1 MSLLQRVRDVG
12 LRRRLSDST
21 IACYQSWIRQFLSF
35 CRDGSRWR
43 HPRDLEA
50 QEVERFLTHLAV
62 RKRVSAS
69 TQNQALCA
77 IVFLYKQALAGEV
90 PEDHL
95 GRFEAERARR
105 PARVPTV
112 LSTDE
117 VARILHAMPTGS
129 MRRLMVELLYGA
141 GLRLMECCTLRIR
154 DVDFDRRQIVVRGG
168 KGDRDRI
175 VMLPARSVG
184 ALVEQARR
192 VRQIHQ
198 HDLQRQGGYV
208 PLPPSLAH
216 KVPYSESD
224 YRWQFLF
231 PSVILRRD
239 PSGKG
244 FRWHTDPGKLD
255 QAIRIAT
262 REAGINKRV
271 TAHTFRHSFAT
282 HLLEQGWDI
291 RQVQSLLGHAH
302 LETTMVYT
310 HVMNRPSIAV
320 TSPLD
325 RLAVG

>member
-1 MSLLQRVRDVG
+1 MKLLQRMRDVG

-21 IACYQSWIRQFLSF
+21 IDCYQSWVRQFLYF
-35 CRDGSRWR
+35 CRDGDEWR
-43 HPRDLEA
+43 RPHELGAR
-50 QEVERFLTHLAV
+50 EVESFLTHLAA

-77 IVFLYKQALAGEV
+77 IVFLYKHVLAGEV
-90 PEDHL
+90 PEEHL

-105 PARVPTV
+105 PSRVPTV

-117 VARILHAMPTGS
+117 VARILHAIDPGS

-154 DVDFDRRQIVVRGG
+154 DIDFDRRQIIVRGG

-175 VMLPARSVG
+175 VMLPTHCIG
-184 ALVEQARR
+184 ALAAQARR
-192 VRQIHQ
+192 VHEIHRR
-198 HDLQRQGGYV
+198 DSARRGGYV
-208 PLPPSLAH
+208 PLPPTLAH
-216 KVPYSESD
+216 KVPYSARD
-224 YRWQFLF
+224 DRWQFVF

-239 PSGKG
+239 REGRG
-244 FRWHTDPGKLD
+244 CRWHTDASALD
-255 QAIRIAT
+255 REIRDAA
-262 REAGINKRV
+262 RRAGISKRV

-302 LETTMVYT
+302 LETTMIYT
-310 HVMNRPSIAV
+310 HVMNKPAIAV